1 MCTKPSINYSHLMYT
16 THTQSLVITVSV
28 CMDTH
33 TKPNLN
39 CLCMETNSSSY
50 LHVHIAQSLLPLH
63 GHTKPSLNFLCRD
76 TQSSVFTASTSDT
89 HTQPSL
95 NYLCR
100 DTHKPSLDCLCLHRR
115 IHNPVLTAGLY
126 THTQPSLNC
135 LMSVWIH
142 TQPSPASLCKHTHTH
157 TES

>member
-63 GHTKPSLNFLCRD
+63 GHTKPSLNCLC

-142 TQPSPASLCKHTHTH
+142 TQPSPASVCKHTHTH